1 MYEYYEKIRDARG
14 LTNYQVAKLT
24 GIPRSTFSDWSNGRS
39 TPKQDKLKK
48 IADVLDTSVDYL
60 ITGKDKPK
68 ESTGGTV
75 YYFNDE
81 TAQIAQ
87 EIMENPNLHAL
98 FKAARGLPPKDMDIT
113 KDLIERLKGTN
124 PNG

>member
-1 MYEYYEKIRDARG
+1 MYSIFISLCKSRNVNTAEVSRA
-14 LTNYQVAKLT
+14 T
-24 GIPRSTFSDWSNGRS
+24 GIKQPTFTAWKQGKY
-39 TPKQDKLKK
+39 TPKKEKLQL
-48 IADVLDTSVDYL
+48 IADYFGVSLEYL
-60 ITGKDKPK
+60 TTGKDTPK
-68 ESTGGTV
+68 ESTNGTV
-75 YYFNDE
+75 YYFSDE

-98 FKAARGLPPKDMDIT
+98 FKAARGLPPKDMEIT

>member
-1 MYEYYEKIRDARG
+1 MDTVERIKELCKRKGIAISRLEKACG
-14 LTNYQVAKLT
+14 
-24 GIPRSTFSDWSNGRS
+24 FSNGYIRS
-39 TPKQDKLKK
+39 LREGTMP
-48 IADVLDTSVDYL
+48 ADRLFKVAAFLNVSPEYL
-60 ITGKDKPK
+60 VSGKYSPK
-68 ESTGGTV
+68 ESTEGKV

-113 KDLIERLKGTN
+113 TDLIERLKSTN
-124 PNG
+124 PDG